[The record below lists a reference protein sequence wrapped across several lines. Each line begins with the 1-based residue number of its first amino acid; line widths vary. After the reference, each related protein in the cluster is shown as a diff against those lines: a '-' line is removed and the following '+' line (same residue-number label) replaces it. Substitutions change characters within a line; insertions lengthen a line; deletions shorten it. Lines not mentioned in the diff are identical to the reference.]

1 MLLWETKETSSGTT
15 YTPRKSPSSYKI
27 DWEDLDKNS
36 YRSITSGNLI
46 DTVVSK
52 NWSKIQFNYNCL
64 SEAEIQA
71 LLPLLATNPL
81 YVKAKNPVFGNEYVE
96 MEMRCSKKS
105 AEMLETGDYTLSFNL
120 VQKKKVSGQ

>member
-1 MLLWETKETSSGTT
+1 MLLWQIKATSGGTYKT
-15 YTPRKSPSSYKI
+15 QKSPSSYKI

-52 NWSKIQFNYNCL
+52 SWSKLQLTYNCL
-64 SEAEIQA
+64 SEDELKT
-71 LLPLLATNPL
+71 LLPKLADNPI

-96 MEMRCSKKS
+96 MEMRCSRKS
-105 AEMLETGDYTLSFNL
+105 AEMLETWDYTLSFNL

>member
-27 DWEDLDKNS
+27 DWEDLDKDS
-36 YRSITSGNLI
+36 YRSINTGNLI
-46 DTVVSK
+46 DTVISRS
-52 NWSKIQFNYNCL
+52 WAKIAFNYNCL

-71 LLPLLATNPL
+71 LLPLLANNPL

-96 MEMRCSKKS
+96 MEMRCSRKS

-120 VQKKKVSGQ
+120 VQKKKVAGQ

>member
-1 MLLWETKETSSGTT
+1 MLLWEVKPTSGVT
-15 YTPRKSPSSYKI
+15 YTTMKSPSSYKI
-27 DWEDLDKNS
+27 DWEDLDNNS
-36 YRSITSGNLI
+36 YRSKNSGNLI
-46 DTVVSK
+46 DTVISK
-52 NWSKIQFNYNCL
+52 SWAKIQFNYNCL
-64 SEAEIQA
+64 SEIEMQDI
-71 LLPLLATNPL
+71 LPKLSNNPI

>member
-52 NWSKIQFNYNCL
+52 SWSKIQFNYNCL

>member
-46 DTVVSK
+46 DTVISK
-52 NWSKIQFNYNCL
+52 SWTKIGFNYNCL

-96 MEMRCSKKS
+96 MEMRCSRKS